1 MPTKTEPPKKNTLLK
16 TLVVL
21 IGLVFVGSLLRS
33 KPAPQEVPKAQA
45 VQTEKAEPVAEEK
58 PKRDIFD
65 TKVPAAPDGDA
76 ATVALQ
82 AIRVTRTPC
91 ESIQGAA
98 RRDDGTIFAGCEMGN
113 YRSQNYKIFTERVNS
128 ELRINV
134 MRCEAARLQGMK
146 C

>member
-16 TLVVL
+16 ILVVL
-21 IGLVFVGSLLRS
+21 IGLVFVGSLLKS
-33 KPAPQEVPKAQA
+33 KPEPKEAPKVAAAQ
-45 VQTEKAEPVAEEK
+45 VEQVEKEE
-58 PKRDIFD
+58 PKRDVFD

-91 ESIQGAA
+91 ESVQGAA